1 MDSDQTTTD
10 LYSVSDA
17 GRVLGIT
24 QEAVRAR
31 LNRGTLTKV
40 KLPDGSVMV
49 RLDSDQ
55 MRKDSDHTTDS
66 TAHQTR
72 PDDNHTED
80 RTVEESLA
88 FKLQQDQIEFLR
100 RELERKDTIIMQ
112 MAQRIPELEAASEP
126 RGSPEKATEDMSRG
140 AAPEREEEQERPSWW
155 RRWFGL

>member
-1 MDSDQTTTD
+1 M
-10 LYSVSDA
+10 
-17 GRVLGIT
+17 LGIT

-55 MRKDSDHTTDS
+55 MRKDSDQTTDK

-80 RTVEESLA
+80 RTVEDSLA
-88 FKLQQDQIEFLR
+88 FRLQADQIEFLR

-112 MAQRIPELEAASEP
+112 MAQRIPELEAPQEP
-126 RGSPEKATEDMSRG
+126 RDSP
-140 AAPEREEEQERPSWW
+140 REEKRSWW
-155 RRWFGL
+155 RRFFGFE